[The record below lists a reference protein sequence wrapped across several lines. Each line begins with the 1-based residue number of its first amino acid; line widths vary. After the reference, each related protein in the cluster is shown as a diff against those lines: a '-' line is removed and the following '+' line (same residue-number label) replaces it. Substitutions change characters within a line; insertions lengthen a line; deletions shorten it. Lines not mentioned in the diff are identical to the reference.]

1 MRLTAHVRFGGGPL
15 EKDPHAGTSP
25 AAYPTR
31 RRTGGNVRWVSP
43 RWKTRSSSG
52 GSSRC

>member
-25 AAYPTR
+25 AAYPTPR
-31 RRTGGNVRWVSP
+31 ATGAVA
-43 RWKTRSSSG
+43 RS
-52 GSSRC
+52 GSQ